1 MHKILI
7 VIARLNKGGT
17 AAYISELVKLLPK
30 KKYEVLIATGY
41 VQGSEIEDESAKYL
55 PLVRIKHLGRKI
67 SPINDLRAR
76 LELKKVIKSFEP
88 DLIYSHTFKAGLL
101 ARTLN
106 VEAPI
111 IHAFHGHLLDEPELA
126 GIKVKIVTLI
136 ERKLAKR
143 AKYLV
148 TVGEKVAIDLLNVG
162 VGNPEQYISIP
173 PGVNPLKLESKSRA
187 RRELGIANEKRP
199 IIVWMARVV
208 AVKGPE
214 RVIELAMEI
223 PDARFLMVGGG
234 NMYEEIKSKAPANLT
249 LIGWKSAKLIWSV
262 ADLAVSTSN
271 NEGMPIALIEAQLA
285 GIPVVALNVGSV
297 GEVIENNRTG
307 FVYESF
313 GNSYKHSTRELI
325 RNKKL
330 RNRFSRHAKTK
341 GKRQF
346 APKKMLE
353 RHLQLFERTL

>member
-1 MHKILI
+1 MYKILI

-17 AAYISELVKLLPK
+17 AAYISELVKQLPK

-41 VQGSEIEDESAKYL
+41 VQGSEIEDESTKSL
-55 PLVRIKHLGRKI
+55 PIIRIKNLGRKI

-76 LELKKVIKSFEP
+76 LELKKVIESFDP

-101 ARTLN
+101 TRTLN
-106 VEAPI
+106 VKAPI

-126 GIKVKIVTLI
+126 GIKVKIATFI

-148 TVGEKVAIDLLNVG
+148 TVGEKVAIDLLNAG
-162 VGNPEQYISIP
+162 VGKPEQYFSIP

-187 RRELGIANEKRP
+187 RRELGLVKEKRP
-199 IIVWMARVV
+199 IVVWMARVV

-214 RVIELAMEI
+214 RVIELAKAI
-223 PDARFLMVGGG
+223 PDARFLLVGGG
-234 NMYEEIKSKAPANLT
+234 NMYEEIKSNAPTNLT
-249 LIGWKSAKLIWSV
+249 LVGWKSAKLIWSV
-262 ADLAVSTSN
+262 ADLAVSTSK

-285 GIPVVALNVGSV
+285 GVPVVALNVGSV
-297 GEVIENNRTG
+297 EEVIENNRTG

-313 GNSYKHSTRELI
+313 GNSYKEGTRDLI
-325 RNKKL
+325 RNKKI
-330 RNRFSRHAKTK
+330 RNKFSRNAKTRA
-341 GKRQF
+341 KRQF

-353 RHLQLFERTL
+353 RHLQLFESSF